1 MQIPSSKSHIRNPKG
16 RRHARSLG
24 HRMRLGFGLWV
35 LGFGISAAAAAGCAK
50 AQASAPAGPP
60 LDIPAPPERVLAP
73 VEEPATASAPAPETP
88 PPTPIA
94 ATPRTPPR
102 PPARRAEPERSE
114 TPPPAA
120 TATAP
125 ATPPAEPP
133 RELRPNS
140 PSGDAAAER
149 DARDKLAR
157 AARDLSRVDYG
168 KLNADARSQY
178 EQSKRF
184 TEQAQQA
191 LRDRNFVFAS
201 TLADKAAALAAG
213 LAPR

>member
-1 MQIPSSKSHIRNPKG
+1 MLNAQCSMRNAQVVVRVFGPL
-16 RRHARSLG
+16 ALSLMLCAFSG
-24 HRMRLGFGLWV
+24 
-35 LGFGISAAAAAGCAK
+35 AGCAK

-60 LDIPAPPERVLAP
+60 LDVPAPPERVLAP
-73 VEEPATASAPAPETP
+73 VEEQVTASAPEPETA
-88 PPTPIA
+88 PPTPVA
-94 ATPRTPPR
+94 TTPRTPPR
-102 PPARRAEPERSE
+102 PPARRAEPDRPE
-114 TPPPAA
+114 TPAPAA
-120 TATAP
+120 TANAP
-125 ATPPAEPP
+125 ATPAAAEPP

-178 EQSKRF
+178 DQSKRF
-184 TEQAQQA
+184 AEQAQQA
-191 LRDRNFVFAS
+191 LKDRNFVFAS

>member
-1 MQIPSSKSHIRNPKG
+1 MLNAQCSMLNAQAMVRLVGPL
-16 RRHARSLG
+16 ALSL
-24 HRMRLGFGLWV
+24 V
-35 LGFGISAAAAAGCAK
+35 LCAFSAAGCAK

-60 LDIPAPPERVLAP
+60 LDVPAPPERVLAP
-73 VEEPATASAPAPETP
+73 VEEPVTASAPAPETP
-88 PPTPIA
+88 PPAPIA
-94 ATPRTPPR
+94 TTPRTPPR
-102 PPARRAEPERSE
+102 PPARRTEPDRPE
-114 TPPPAA
+114 TPAPAAAAPPPA
-120 TATAP
+120 P
-125 ATPPAEPP
+125 APAEPP

-157 AARDLSRVDYG
+157 ASRDLSRVDYG

-191 LRDRNFVFAS
+191 LKDRNFVFAS